1 MLKKQVLK
9 FVGMKIMS
17 YVCIRNQITKFIGF
31 RETMAHYQIDGE
43 RLTLIKP
50 LASNEKKKLLFKPRR
65 AQR

>member
-1 MLKKQVLK
+1 MQKIEVLK
-9 FVGMKIMS
+9 FAGLKIMS
-17 YVCIRNQITKFIGF
+17 YVCTRNQITKIIGF
-31 RETMAHYQIDGE
+31 RETMAHYHIDGE